1 MENMQICE
9 NTSDL
14 NAGEAPELYQHKSSR
29 RTSTNQCVCL
39 EILDLEISGV
49 HLSGDELPEDLG
61 TAEKRLA
68 KIKKA
73 KRYPEEEA
81 RKKAAGKAE
90 AIKRKESHNKYCR
103 KSQKPD
109 GTVKPEAKVNMTD
122 SESRIQKTSKGYNAQ
137 AVATEDR
144 IVIACDVVNEAN
156 DIHPLWLICKNPG

>member
-90 AIKRKESHNKYCR
+90 AIKRK
-103 KSQKPD
+103 
-109 GTVKPEAKVNMTD
+109 VNMTD

-144 IVIACDVVNEAN
+144 IVIACDAVNEAN
-156 DIHPLWLICKNPG
+156 DIHPLWLDF

>member
-1 MENMQICE
+1 MRAKPL
-9 NTSDL
+9 S
-14 NAGEAPELYQHKSSR
+14 Y
-29 RTSTNQCVCL
+29 TSTNPPVGHLPMCVCL

-90 AIKRKESHNKYCR
+90 AIKRK
-103 KSQKPD
+103 
-109 GTVKPEAKVNMTD
+109 VNMTD
-122 SESRIQKTSKGYNAQ
+122 SESRIQKTSKDYNAQ
-137 AVATEDR
+137 AVATEDQ

-156 DIHPLWLICKNPG
+156 DIHPLWLDF